1 MPAARSRRNSALS
14 SGKENTLWMDEVTPI
29 VTAWKHLI
37 HAGRG
42 KLKQIEFVVR
52 QGYKDTAQ
60 GSGWVR
66 VRVRVRVRVWQ
77 GYKDTRVRVAYMEF
91 SR

>member
-29 VTAWKHLI
+29 VTAWNHLI

-52 QGYKDTAQ
+52 QGYKDT
-60 GSGWVR
+60 
-66 VRVRVRVRVWQ
+66 
-77 GYKDTRVRVAYMEF
+77 RVRVAYIEF
-91 SR
+91 SMMVTLACSSDI